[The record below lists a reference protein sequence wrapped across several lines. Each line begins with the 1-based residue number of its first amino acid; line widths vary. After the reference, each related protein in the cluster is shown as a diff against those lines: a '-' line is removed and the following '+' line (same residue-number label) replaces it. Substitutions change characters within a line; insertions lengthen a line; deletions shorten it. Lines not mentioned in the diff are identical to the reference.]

1 MKTIFWLAGFILSFS
16 LFSCVSQKE
25 IAYFQEESTGNQNQ
39 TLAITNRYIPT
50 IQATDILSIYVSSL
64 NPEATNFFNPYAPA
78 ERIVAAPTQPGQ
90 ISTSVGYLVDN
101 DGMVELP
108 LLGKL
113 KLAGLTTIEAR
124 EIIREKLKFYL
135 KEPTV
140 NIRFLNYKISVL
152 GEVTRPSLFNVPNEK
167 ITLPE
172 ALSLAGDITI
182 YGRRDNVL
190 IIRET
195 NGQREFA
202 RVNMNRRD
210 LFQSPY
216 YYLHP
221 NDVIYVEPGRGR
233 VATADRL
240 YQLVPA
246 ALSALSFIA
255 IVVQYTLR

>member
-1 MKTIFWLAGFILSFS
+1 MRNLTWLVLS
-16 LFSCVSQKE
+16 LLCLNLVSCISQKE
-25 IAYFQEESTGNQNQ
+25 IAYFQDESPESQEQVLT
-39 TLAITNRYIPT
+39 ITNRYVPT
-50 IQATDILSIYVSSL
+50 IQPSDILSIYVSSL

-78 ERIVAAPTQPGQ
+78 ERVASAPTQPGQ

-101 DGMVELP
+101 EGMVELP
-108 LLGKL
+108 LLGKI
-113 KLAGLTTIEAR
+113 KLAGMTTVEAR
-124 EIIREKLKFYL
+124 EVVREKLKVYL

-140 NIRFLNYKISVL
+140 NIRFLNYKVSVL
-152 GEVTRPSLFNVPNEK
+152 GEVARPSLFNVPNEK

-195 NGQREFA
+195 NGKREFA

-221 NDVIYVEPGRGR
+221 NDVVYVEPGRGR

-255 IVVQYTLR
+255 IVVQYTR

>member
-1 MKTIFWLAGFILSFS
+1 MKKKHFAIIGIFFYS
-16 LFSCVSQKE
+16 LTSCISQKE
-25 IAYFQEESTGNQNQ
+25 VAYFQDESPETKNKVID
-39 TLAITNRYIPT
+39 ITNRYVPT
-50 IQATDILSIYVSSL
+50 IQPADILSIYVSSL

-78 ERIVAAPTQPGQ
+78 ERISAVPTQPGQ
-90 ISTSVGYLVDN
+90 ISTSVGYLVDTE
-101 DGMVELP
+101 GMVELP

-113 KLAGLTTIEAR
+113 KVAGLNTIQAR
-124 EIIREKLKFYL
+124 EIIREKLKVYL

-140 NIRFLNYKISVL
+140 NIRFLNYKVSVL
-152 GEVTRPSLFNVPNEK
+152 GEVTRPSLFNVPNEQ

-195 NGQREFA
+195 DGKREFA
-202 RVNMNRRD
+202 RINLNNRD
-210 LFQSPY
+210 VFNSPY

-221 NDVIYVEPGRGR
+221 NDVVYVEPGKGR
-233 VATADRL
+233 LATADRL

-255 IVVQYTLR
+255 IVVQRYR